1 MKKVVVLGAGYA
13 GLRVVKELVKL
24 KTDAEITLVNKNDYH
39 YESTQLHEIAVGNK
53 KPSDI
58 SFKITDVISKKVNF
72 IKDEVVSID
81 RPKKEV
87 HLKSGKVL
95 NYDYLA
101 NSLGFESESFGIK
114 GVDEYGL
121 PLIDIETALAA
132 KEHLENTLADYAKSG
147 DENDLHIAVCGA
159 GFTSIEYLGEL
170 VYRLPEFISK
180 YNLPADKIKIY
191 CIEAADKILPMFT
204 QDLSKYAVDYL
215 EKRGVEFFVSTPVI
229 EITKNSVKSKD
240 KTFNANTIIWTTGV
254 KGSHVIAD
262 SGYSQ
267 RRNRVMVKD
276 DLSSS
281 DDPNEFIIGDVS
293 AVMSAS
299 GRPYPTTGQI
309 SIAQANFA
317 AKNIDARIKGQE
329 TKKFTFKSL
338 GTVCSLGPKNGV
350 AEINVLGHW
359 KLKGREVGPL
369 KKIVND
375 RSVLELSNFKEM
387 LASR

>member
-1 MKKVVVLGAGYA
+1 M
-13 GLRVVKELVKL
+13 
-24 KTDAEITLVNKNDYH
+24 
-39 YESTQLHEIAVGNK
+39 QLI
-53 KPSDI
+53 I
-58 SFKITDVISKKVNF
+58 
-72 IKDEVVSID
+72 
-81 RPKKEV
+81 
-87 HLKSGKVL
+87 
-95 NYDYLA
+95 
-101 NSLGFESESFGIK
+101 
-114 GVDEYGL
+114 
-121 PLIDIETALAA
+121 
-132 KEHLENTLADYAKSG
+132 
-147 DENDLHIAVCGA
+147 
-159 GFTSIEYLGEL
+159 
-170 VYRLPEFISK
+170 
-180 YNLPADKIKIY
+180 
-191 CIEAADKILPMFT
+191 
-204 QDLSKYAVDYL
+204 L
-215 EKRGVEFFVSTPVI
+215 EKRGVEFFVSTPII